1 MFFNSDSDQFTKQED
16 KEHRTHIS
24 ALVFLVVVTLVVVAV
39 ALSMAA
45 PQTDDTTSVTTN
57 PNPSPALSERT
68 SVNGMVGLP
77 SNPPVPDTATIQQNF
92 RNQMVAGQTQRV
104 IVYQYANGPTA
115 ELIQEFSDW
124 AESHN
129 FTVTETDQS
138 NNSGVILAQ
147 QQNTRLIITIAN
159 SPGVAWVEIS
169 HIKL

>member
-1 MFFNSDSDQFTKQED
+1 
-16 KEHRTHIS
+16 
-24 ALVFLVVVTLVVVAV
+24 
-39 ALSMAA
+39 
-45 PQTDDTTSVTTN
+45 
-57 PNPSPALSERT
+57 
-68 SVNGMVGLP
+68 MV
-77 SNPPVPDTATIQQNF
+77 S
-92 RNQMVAGQTQRV
+92 GQTQRV